1 MFTLNPL
8 PPQISP
14 VLVQKLV
21 RAEPATIGHFR
32 DWGFM
37 DPGIK
42 AMQQDLRIAGT
53 AVTVHQPGVD
63 GTIVGYA
70 LGQIRPGDILVV
82 DRCGDMR
89 HAGFRRPGRVCGERS
104 PKWQA

>member
-8 PPQISP
+8 PAQISP
-14 VLVQKLV
+14 DLVKKLV

-42 AMQQDLRIAGT
+42 AMQSDVRIAG
-53 AVTVHQPGVD
+53 
-63 GTIVGYA
+63 
-70 LGQIRPGDILVV
+70 L
-82 DRCGDMR
+82 
-89 HAGFRRPGRVCGERS
+89 RS
-104 PKWQA
+104 PFTNRGSTDDRRLRTRTDPAR